1 MTRRGPQGPR
11 RTNPAPDAPPKADWR
26 GEDPNLEFEKARY
39 ADPIA
44 SRELIL
50 KHLSESEEPLTAARL
65 AKHLGLDTDRQRD
78 ALAKR
83 LAAMVRDGQA
93 IEGPNGFAIAG
104 DGERVAGRVRGR
116 ANGDVLVLP
125 DDGSAPLVLARADTA
140 TLMHNDRVE
149 VLAVGMNDRGRR
161 IARLIQRTSDGPVKI
176 GGVWRSAHGHG
187 QFQPEDPG
195 HWYPVSVSAR
205 ERHGAEEGDNV
216 VVEITKRPL
225 GDSPA
230 HGRVIQVLDDLRPS
244 DLAARFA
251 ILRHDLPEEFPPDV
265 LHEANLFDPT
275 VRPEDR
281 EGRED
286 LRDLP
291 LATIDG
297 EDAKDF
303 DDAVYAEPV
312 RGGGWR
318 LVVAIADVSYYVR
331 YGSKLDAEARSR
343 ATSVYFPDRVIA
355 MLPEHLS
362 NHLCSLMPRVERLA
376 FVCDMRV
383 SKTGKLSRGRF
394 YEAVIRS
401 HQRLTYDQAWSYLEH
416 PEDPAAD
423 SIVPEVRTSLEN
435 LHAVYGA
442 LKKARDARGALDFR
456 GGETKARI
464 GENGKIEGF
473 YAVLRNDA
481 HRLIEECM
489 IAANVE
495 AAVALRLAKAGSLYR
510 VHGQPEDKRV
520 TELQKVLSALQVGA
534 TFSEKPTPREF
545 RQLTEKLAARP
556 DGLLLESL
564 VIRSLAQA
572 VYQQTNIGHFGLALE
587 EYAHFTS
594 PIRRY
599 PDLLVHRALKA
610 AVLHNT
616 VSGRKYTTAELQVLG
631 QESSQ
636 RERRADEASR
646 DVMGYLKCLYLEP
659 RVGEIFDATIS
670 SALEFGLFVQLK
682 EAPIDGLVHISAI
695 PGDYWELENGG
706 MGLVGRSTGRRWQM
720 GDSVRV
726 RLSRVD
732 LTQRQ
737 IDFELVDSEAVSH
750 GTVRAP
756 RLGWASSRPRSGNS
770 GGGGHRGGGSARGS
784 EGRGSRGGAG
794 GSGNRGGSGG
804 AGQGTSSG
812 GQGSGSGG
820 QGSSGSGPGSGG
832 GQGSSGSGPGSDG
845 GGQGSNGGGRGKRSG
860 GRGRRGR
867 RG

>member
-1 MTRRGPQGPR
+1 
-11 RTNPAPDAPPKADWR
+11 
-26 GEDPNLEFEKARY
+26 LEFEKARY
-39 ADPIA
+39 AEPIA
-44 SRELIL
+44 SRELLL
-50 KHLSESEEPLTAARL
+50 KHLSESDEPLTAARL
-65 AKHLGLDTDRQRD
+65 AKRLGLETDKQRD

-93 IEGPNGFAIAG
+93 IEGPNGFGIAG

-116 ANGDVLVLP
+116 ANGDVLVLA
-125 DDGSAPLVLARADTA
+125 DDGSPPLVLAHADTA
-140 TLMHNDRVE
+140 TLMHNDRIE

-161 IARLIQRTSDGPVKI
+161 IARLIRRTSDGPKRI
-176 GGVWRSAHGHG
+176 GGVLHVDHGRARVE
-187 QFQPEDPG
+187 PEDPG
-195 HWYPVSVSAR
+195 HWYTVEVSAR
-205 ERHGAEEGDNV
+205 ERHGAQEGDNV
-216 VVEITKRPL
+216 IVEVTKRPQ
-225 GDSPA
+225 GDAPA
-230 HGRVIQVLDDLRPS
+230 HGRVVEVLDNLRPS

-251 ILRHDLPEEFPPDV
+251 ILRHDLPQEFPPDV
-265 LHEANLFDPT
+265 LHQANLFDPE
-275 VRPEDR
+275 VKPEDR
-281 EGRED
+281 EGRVD
-286 LRDLP
+286 LRELP
-291 LATIDG
+291 LVTIDG
-297 EDAKDF
+297 ADAKDF

-331 YGSKLDAEARSR
+331 YGTPLDLEARAR
-343 ATSVYFPDRVIA
+343 ATSVYFPDRVIP

-376 FVCDMRV
+376 FVCEMRIN
-383 SKTGKLSRGRF
+383 KAGKLSRGKF

-401 HQRLTYDQAWSYLEH
+401 HARLTYDQAWAFIDNSISPQNLTTAEN
-416 PEDPAAD
+416 PDIAENPSEAA
-423 SIVPEVRTSLEN
+423 PQLTAEVQGSLKA
-435 LHAVYGA
+435 LYAIYGA

-464 GENGKIEGF
+464 GDNGKIEGF
-473 YAVLRNDA
+473 YAIVRNDA

-495 AAVALRLAKAGSLYR
+495 AAVALRIAKAGSLFR

-520 TELQKVLSALQVGA
+520 TELQKVLTALQVGA
-534 TFSEKPTPREF
+534 IFSEKPTPREF
-545 RQLTEKLAARP
+545 RQITDKLAARP
-556 DGLLLESL
+556 DGLLLEGL

-610 AVLHNT
+610 ALLPNAA
-616 VSGRKYTTAELQVLG
+616 SGRKYSQAELQALG
-631 QESSQ
+631 AETSQ

-659 RVGEIFDATIS
+659 RVGEEFEATIS

-706 MGLVGRSTGRRWQM
+706 MGLVGQRTGRRWQM
-720 GDSVRV
+720 GDTVRV
-726 RLSRVD
+726 RLNRVD

-737 IDFELVDSEAVSH
+737 IDFELLDPESAASH

-756 RLGWASSRPRSGNS
+756 RLGGVHSRSR
-770 GGGGHRGGGSARGS
+770 GGGGR
-784 EGRGSRGGAG
+784 
-794 GSGNRGGSGG
+794 
-804 AGQGTSSG
+804 QG
-812 GQGSGSGG
+812 
-820 QGSSGSGPGSGG
+820 GSGG
-832 GQGSSGSGPGSDG
+832 GQGGGRQGGGQSGGGGGSGAAQGGGSGGSSGSRRSSAG
-845 GGQGSNGGGRGKRSG
+845 GGSGGGRGGGSRRG
-860 GRGRRGR
+860 GRGGRG
-867 RG
+867 

>member
-1 MTRRGPQGPR
+1 MTPRGSKGSHRPPSGVA
-11 RTNPAPDAPPKADWR
+11 PANSTDWQSQ
-26 GEDPNLEFEKARY
+26 DPNLEFEKSRY

-50 KHLSESEEPLTAARL
+50 KTLSEADEPLTAARI
-65 AKHLGLDTDRQRD
+65 AKHVGLVTDKQRE

-93 IEGPNGFAIAG
+93 IEGPAGFATAG
-104 DGERVAGRVRGR
+104 DGERVTGRVRGR

-149 VLAVGMNDRGRR
+149 VLAVGMNERGRR
-161 IARLIQRTSDGPVKI
+161 IARLIRRTSDGPKYL
-176 GGVWRSAHGHG
+176 GGIWRSEHGRG
-187 QFQPEDPG
+187 RVEPEDPG
-195 HWYPVSVSAR
+195 HWYTVDVSTR
-205 ERHGAEEGDNV
+205 DKHGAADGDNV
-216 VVEITKRPL
+216 VVEVTRRPQ
-225 GDSPA
+225 GDLPA
-230 HGRVIQVLDDLRPS
+230 HGRVVEVLKDSRPS

-251 ILRHDLPEEFPPDV
+251 ILRHDLPEEFPDDV
-265 LHEANLFDPT
+265 LHEANLFEPT
-275 VRPEDR
+275 VRPQDR

-286 LRDLP
+286 LRELP
-291 LATIDG
+291 LVTIDG
-297 EDAKDF
+297 ADAKDF

-331 YGSKLDAEARSR
+331 PGSKLDVEARAR
-343 ATSVYFPDRVIA
+343 ATSVYFPDRVLA

-362 NHLCSLMPRVERLA
+362 NHLCSLMPKVERLA

-383 SKTGKLSRGRF
+383 SKVGKLSRGRF
-394 YEAVIRS
+394 YQAVIRS
-401 HQRLTYDQAWSYLEH
+401 HARLTYDQAWAYIEN
-416 PEDPAAD
+416 PAGAFGEDFTPA
-423 SIVPEVRTSLEN
+423 VRSSLES
-435 LHAVYGA
+435 LYAVYGA

-464 GENGKIEGF
+464 GSDGRIEGF
-473 YAVLRNDA
+473 HAVVRNDA
-481 HRLIEECM
+481 HRMIEECM

-495 AAVALRLAKAGSLYR
+495 AAVALRIAKAGSLFR
-510 VHGQPEDKRV
+510 VHGQPEDKRI
-520 TELQKVLSALQVGA
+520 TELQKVMTALQVGA
-534 TFSEKPTPREF
+534 DFSEKPTPREF
-545 RQLTEKLAARP
+545 RRLTDKLAARP
-556 DGLLLESL
+556 DGLLLEGL

-610 AVLHNT
+610 AVLHDT
-616 VSGRKYTTAELQVLG
+616 VSGRKYAAAELQALG
-631 QESSQ
+631 TETSQ

-659 RVGEIFDATIS
+659 RVGETFDATIS

-682 EAPIDGLVHISAI
+682 EAPIDGLVHISQI
-695 PGDYWELENGG
+695 PGDYWELESGG
-706 MGLVGRSTGRRWQM
+706 MGLVGQRTGRRWQM
-720 GDSVRV
+720 GDAVRV

-737 IDFELVDSEAVSH
+737 VDFELVDPEAAVSH

-756 RLGWASSRPRSGNS
+756 RRGGNDSRPRSGGGQH
-770 GGGGHRGGGSARGS
+770 GGGGQRRGGGQQ
-784 EGRGSRGGAG
+784 GG
-794 GSGNRGGSGG
+794 
-804 AGQGTSSG
+804 
-812 GQGSGSGG
+812 
-820 QGSSGSGPGSGG
+820 
-832 GQGSSGSGPGSDG
+832 
-845 GGQGSNGGGRGKRSG
+845 GGGRGGAQRG
-860 GRGRRGR
+860 GRGGRG
-867 RG
+867 

>member
-1 MTRRGPQGPR
+1 MTRRGPRGGGR
-11 RTNPAPDAPPKADWR
+11 SKSTDAAAAQPTDWR
-26 GEDPNLEFEKARY
+26 GEDPNLEFEKLRY

-44 SRELIL
+44 SRELLL
-50 KHLSESEEPLTAARL
+50 KHLSEASEPLTAVRL
-65 AKHLGLDTDRQRD
+65 AKRLGLDTDRQRD

-93 IEGPNGFAIAG
+93 IEGPNGFATAG
-104 DGERVAGRVRGR
+104 EGERVAGRVRGR
-116 ANGDVLVLP
+116 NNGDVLVMP
-125 DDGSAPLVLARADTA
+125 DDGSAPLVLARADAA

-161 IARLIQRTSDGPVKI
+161 IARLIRRTGDSPAQI
-176 GGVWRSAHGHG
+176 GGVWHSMQGMGRVE
-187 QFQPEDPG
+187 PEDPG
-195 HWYPVSVSAR
+195 HWYSVEVGAR
-205 ERHGAEEGDNV
+205 FAHGAREGDNV
-216 VVEITKRPL
+216 IVEITRRPH
-225 GDSPA
+225 GDVPA
-230 HGRVIQVLDDLRPS
+230 HGRVVEVLDDLRPS

-251 ILRHDLPEEFPPDV
+251 ILRHNLPEEFPPEV
-265 LHEANLFDPT
+265 LHEANLFEPE
-275 VRPEDR
+275 VRAEDR
-281 EGRED
+281 AGRED
-286 LRDLP
+286 LRELP
-291 LATIDG
+291 LVTIDG
-297 EDAKDF
+297 ADAKDF

-331 YGSKLDAEARSR
+331 YGTPLDLEARSR

-383 SKTGKLSRGRF
+383 SKVGKLSRARF

-401 HQRLTYDQAWSYLEH
+401 HARLTYDQAWSYLESRAGGPH
-416 PEDPAAD
+416 AGVKTAGPARATDTASAAGNAAAAAGSAAVVDPVETITPQVAN
-423 SIVPEVRTSLEN
+423 SLES
-435 LHAVYGA
+435 LYAVYGV
-442 LKKARDARGALDFR
+442 LKRARDARGALDFR
-456 GGETKARI
+456 GGEVKARI
-464 GENGKIEGF
+464 GANGRIEGF
-473 YAVLRNDA
+473 FAVLRNDA
-481 HRLIEECM
+481 HRMIEECM

-495 AAVALRLAKAGSLYR
+495 AAVALRIAKAGTLFR

-520 TELQKVLSALQVGA
+520 TELQKVLHALQVGA

-545 RQLTEKLAARP
+545 RQLVERLTARP
-556 DGLLLESL
+556 DGLMLESL

-610 AVLHNT
+610 GVLHNT
-616 VSGRKYTTAELQVLG
+616 VSGRKYSTAELQTLG
-631 QESSQ
+631 AESSQ
-636 RERRADEASR
+636 RERRADEAAR
-646 DVMGYLKCLYLEP
+646 DVMGYLKCLYLQP
-659 RVGEIFDATIS
+659 RVGETFDATIS

-682 EAPIDGLVHISAI
+682 EMPIDGLVHISAI

-706 MGLVGRSTGRRWQM
+706 MGLVGQRTGRRWQM
-720 GDSVRV
+720 GDEVRV

-737 IDFELVDSEAVSH
+737 IDFELLDPNAAASH

-756 RLGWASSRPRSGNS
+756 RRGGSDSRSRQ
-770 GGGGHRGGGSARGS
+770 GGGSAPRRGGGSN
-784 EGRGSRGGAG
+784 RGGG
-794 GSGNRGGSGG
+794 KRGNRGSGG
-804 AGQGTSSG
+804 A
-812 GQGSGSGG
+812 
-820 QGSSGSGPGSGG
+820 
-832 GQGSSGSGPGSDG
+832 
-845 GGQGSNGGGRGKRSG
+845 
-860 GRGRRGR
+860 
-867 RG
+867 

>member
-1 MTRRGPQGPR
+1 
-11 RTNPAPDAPPKADWR
+11 
-26 GEDPNLEFEKARY
+26 LELEKARY

-50 KHLSESEEPLTAARL
+50 KHLAEAPEPLTAARL
-65 AKHLGLDTDRQRD
+65 AKRLGLHTNAQRD
-78 ALAKR
+78 ALVKR

-93 IEGPNGFAIAG
+93 IEGPSGFATAG
-104 DGERVAGRVRGR
+104 EGERVAGRLRGR

-140 TLMHNDRVE
+140 TLMHGDRVE
-149 VLAVGMNDRGRR
+149 VLAVGMNERGRR
-161 IARLIQRTSDGPVKI
+161 IARLIRRIGDAPARI
-176 GGVWRSAHGHG
+176 GGLWHAGHG
-187 QFQPEDPG
+187 RGRVEPEDPG
-195 HWYPVSVSAR
+195 HWYSVEVAAR
-205 ERHGAEEGDNV
+205 DRHGAEEGDSV
-216 VVEITKRPL
+216 IVEVTKRPQ
-225 GDSPA
+225 GETA
-230 HGRVIQVLDDLRPS
+230 AQGRIVEVLRNLRPS

-251 ILRHDLPEEFPPDV
+251 ILRHDLPQEFPPAVVQAANRFAPDV
-265 LHEANLFDPT
+265 LAADFA
-275 VRPEDR
+275 
-281 EGRED
+281 GRED

-291 LATIDG
+291 LVTIDG

-303 DDAVYAEPV
+303 DDAVFAEAQ

-318 LVVAIADVSYYVR
+318 LVVAIADVSNYVR
-331 YGSKLDAEARSR
+331 YGSELDIEARSR
-343 ATSVYFPDRVIA
+343 ATSVYFPDRVIP

-376 FVCDMRV
+376 FVCDMRI
-383 SKTGKLSRGRF
+383 SKTGKPGKSVF

-401 HQRLTYDQAWSYLEH
+401 HARLTYDRAWKYLEN
-416 PEDPAAD
+416 PRASADADLTPAIR
-423 SIVPEVRTSLEN
+423 SSLDM
-435 LHAVYGA
+435 LYAAYGA
-442 LKKARDARGALDFR
+442 LKAARDARGALDFR

-464 GENGKIEGF
+464 GANGTIEGF
-473 YAVLRNDA
+473 YAVTRNDA

-534 TFSEKPTPREF
+534 VFSEKPTPREF
-545 RQLTEKLAARP
+545 RQLVERLAARP

-599 PDLLVHRALKA
+599 PDLLVHRAIKA
-610 AVLHNT
+610 AVLPQSP
-616 VSGRKYTTAELQVLG
+616 SGRRYSTAELQTLG
-631 QESSQ
+631 AESSQ
-636 RERRADEASR
+636 RERRADDASR
-646 DVMGYLKCLYLEP
+646 DVMGYLKCLYLQP
-659 RVGEIFDATIS
+659 RVGETFDATIT

-682 EAPIDGLVHISAI
+682 EMPIDGLVHISAI

-706 MGLVGRSTGRRWQM
+706 MGLVGQRTGRRWQM
-720 GDSVRV
+720 GDTVRV

-737 IDFELVDSEAVSH
+737 IDFDLIDADGAVGS

-756 RLGWASSRPRSGNS
+756 RTGRGRGGGGERS
-770 GGGGHRGGGSARGS
+770 GGGERGGR
-784 EGRGSRGGAG
+784 
-794 GSGNRGGSGG
+794 
-804 AGQGTSSG
+804 
-812 GQGSGSGG
+812 
-820 QGSSGSGPGSGG
+820 
-832 GQGSSGSGPGSDG
+832 
-845 GGQGSNGGGRGKRSG
+845 G
-860 GRGRRGR
+860 GRGRGGGNDRGGRGR
-867 RG
+867 GG